1 MTLDPQAR
9 FILDLAE
16 RSTRPLLESLDPP
29 AARLQYAEMVAAA
42 SGEPPAGV
50 LTEESTIPGPDGEL
64 PTRLYRPQGAKGPLP
79 ILIFFHGG
87 GYVIGDRDTHDIPC
101 RQLCLGAACLVVSV
115 DYRLAPE
122 HPFPVPVDDVII
134 LDQVLANLEV
144 TFLDLFLSTLDASH
158 HQSAFDRVIFLHAK
172 AFQEAGCIVGVNNAS
187 FQVQKG
193 DLLVVMGLSGS
204 GKSTLLRCTSRLTD
218 ATSGNIYID
227 GEDLLAMSNKKLIE
241 LRRNKMGMVF
251 QSFALLP
258 HKTVLENIAF
268 PLQIKGNST
277 EESIKRAKDMVD
289 LVGLDGRENYFPRE
303 LSGGQ
308 QQRVGIARSLAVEP
322 DIWFLDEPFSAL
334 DPLIRKEMQDEFM
347 RLQGVL
353 NKTILFVTHDFDEAL
368 RLADR
373 IAIMKDGIIEQ
384 LDTPANIVLNP
395 ATEYV
400 RKFTEEVPRE
410 KVLRIESVMDPVD
423 TSEVLSDLKV
433 SKDAIIET
441 VAEAVLGQ
449 DKPVVVV
456 DADNNVVGAVHSS
469 KVIHVLFGSRAKTD
483 NKD

>member
-1 MTLDPQAR
+1 MSSQDS
-9 FILDLAE
+9 
-16 RSTRPLLESLDPP
+16 STTKGQPVIKCESVYKIFGENADKM
-29 AARLQYAEMVAAA
+29 LQNAN
-42 SGEPPAGV
+42 GV
-50 LTEESTIPGPDGEL
+50 
-64 PTRLYRPQGAKGPLP
+64 
-79 ILIFFHGG
+79 
-87 GYVIGDRDTHDIPC
+87 
-101 RQLCLGAACLVVSV
+101 V
-115 DYRLAPE
+115 DA
-122 HPFPVPVDDVII
+122 
-134 LDQVLANLEV
+134 QV
-144 TFLDLFLSTLDASH
+144 
-158 HQSAFDRVIFLHAK
+158 
-172 AFQEAGCIVGVNNAS
+172 FQDAGCVVGVNSAS
-187 FQVQKG
+187 FEVYEG
-193 DLLVVMGLSGS
+193 EMLVVMGLSGS
-204 GKSTLLRCTSRLTD
+204 GKSTLLRCISRLTD
-218 ATSGNIYID
+218 TTAGNIYID
-227 GEDLLAMSNKKLIE
+227 GEDLLALNSKELIE

-268 PLQIKGNST
+268 PLQVKGSST
-277 EESIKRAKDMVD
+277 NDSMKRAMEMVE
-289 LVGLDGRENYFPRE
+289 LVGLIGRENYFPRE

-334 DPLIRKEMQDEFM
+334 DPLIRKEMQDEFL

-410 KVLRIESVMDPVD
+410 KVLKIESVMDPFGGN
-423 TSEVLSDLKV
+423 EELSDLQV

-441 VAEAVLGQ
+441 VAEEVLSQQKPVAVLNKDG
-449 DKPVVVV
+449 KI
-456 DADNNVVGAVHSS
+456 VGVLNCST
-469 KVIHVLFGSRAKTD
+469 ILHVLFGDRSVTD
-483 NKD
+483 KK

>member
-1 MTLDPQAR
+1 M
-9 FILDLAE
+9 
-16 RSTRPLLESLDPP
+16 SSLGEATQDKQSVIQCDSVYKIFGEN
-29 AARLQYAEMVAAA
+29 AKKMLQ
-42 SGEPPAGV
+42 S
-50 LTEESTIPGPDGEL
+50 
-64 PTRLYRPQGAKGPLP
+64 AKGN
-79 ILIFFHGG
+79 
-87 GYVIGDRDTHDIPC
+87 
-101 RQLCLGAACLVVSV
+101 V
-115 DYRLAPE
+115 D
-122 HPFPVPVDDVII
+122 
-134 LDQVLANLEV
+134 
-144 TFLDLFLSTLDASH
+144 
-158 HQSAFDRVIFLHAK
+158 AK
-172 AFQEAGCIVGVNNAS
+172 SFQEAGCIVGVNNAS
-187 FQVQKG
+187 FEVQEG

-204 GKSTLLRCTSRLTD
+204 GKSTLLRCISRLTD
-218 ATSGNIYID
+218 ATAGNIFID

-268 PLQIKGNST
+268 PLQVKGSST
-277 EESIKRAKDMVD
+277 KESIKRAKDMVD

-334 DPLIRKEMQDEFM
+334 DPLIRKEMQDEFL

-373 IAIMKDGIIEQ
+373 IAIMKDGVIEQ
-384 LDTPANIVLNP
+384 LDTPANIVLDP

-410 KVLRIESVMDPVD
+410 KVLKIESVMDPVNSSD
-423 TSEVLSDLKV
+423 ELSDIKV

-441 VAEAVLGQ
+441 VAEEVLSER
-449 DKPVVVV
+449 KPVAVV
-456 DADNNVVGAVHSS
+456 DANNNVVGAVHSS
-469 KVIHVLFGSRAKTD
+469 KVIHVLFGSRDGKE

>member
-1 MTLDPQAR
+1 M
-9 FILDLAE
+9 
-16 RSTRPLLESLDPP
+16 
-29 AARLQYAEMVAAA
+29 LQGSKGNV
-42 SGEPPAGV
+42 
-50 LTEESTIPGPDGEL
+50 D
-64 PTRLYRPQGAKGPLP
+64 AK
-79 ILIFFHGG
+79 
-87 GYVIGDRDTHDIPC
+87 
-101 RQLCLGAACLVVSV
+101 
-115 DYRLAPE
+115 
-122 HPFPVPVDDVII
+122 
-134 LDQVLANLEV
+134 
-144 TFLDLFLSTLDASH
+144 TFQD
-158 HQSAFDRVIFLHAK
+158 
-172 AFQEAGCIVGVNNAS
+172 AGCIVGVNNAS
-187 FQVQKG
+187 FAVQKG

-204 GKSTLLRCTSRLTD
+204 GKSTLLRCISRLTD

-227 GEDLLAMSNKKLIE
+227 GEDLLGMSNKKLIE

-268 PLQIKGNST
+268 PKQIKGSST
-277 EESIKRAKDMVD
+277 QPSIERAKDMVD
-289 LVGLDGRENYFPRE
+289 LVGLVDGRENYFPRV

-334 DPLIRKEMQDEFM
+334 DPLIRKEMQNEFL

-353 NKTILFVTHDFDEAL
+353 KKTILFVTHDFDEAL

-373 IAIMKDGIIEQ
+373 IAIMKDGIIKQ

-400 RKFTEEVPRE
+400 RKFSEEVPRE
-410 KVLRIESVMDPVD
+410 KVLRIESVMDPID
-423 TSEVLSDLKV
+423 SSEELSDLQV

-441 VAEAVLGQ
+441 VAEEVLSQ
-449 DKPVVVV
+449 QKPVAVT

-469 KVIHVLFGSRAKTD
+469 KVIHVLFGSRAETENND
-483 NKD
+483 